1 MQLKEVEKKVITL
14 VESRGVA
21 AFPYRKNISNIIE
34 YINKE
39 FSNGNTEFT
48 IPKKL
53 TVGIDFIDDL
63 EIKILINN
71 NEQAEFSSGGGNAV
85 INNQQTLNEFGKL
98 PRVDIEIN
106 GFSYKGILYQ
116 RTLTNSLY
124 HELNHV
130 YQAFIELKKYGGR
143 INTTNLYYDIQK
155 LRSESEVNN
164 LTSNSQVNN
173 ILNMVIYRL
182 FIDTELNALISGVY
196 GTLDAIDSK
205 RENFKEDI
213 KQTQAYYVY
222 YQLNKIKYELIN
234 YLTEEQLRD
243 FYLILRKNGININS
257 YNNSIHAIKRA
268 IYQKINFN
276 LKRLIKGIGS
286 TASLYYDHAEEVNE
300 IKNNHKKNIVDINKN
315 DIIKY

>member
-1 MQLKEVEKKVITL
+1 M

-48 IPKKL
+48 IPKNL

-71 NEQAEFSSGGGNAV
+71 NEQAEFSSGGGNTA
-85 INNQQTLNEFGKL
+85 INNQQILNEYGKL
-98 PRVDIEIN
+98 PHVDIEIN
-106 GFSYKGILYQ
+106 GYSYKGILYQ

-143 INTTNLYYDIQK
+143 INTTNFYNDIQK

-205 RENFKEDI
+205 RKF
-213 KQTQAYYVY
+213 
-222 YQLNKIKYELIN
+222 
-234 YLTEEQLRD
+234 
-243 FYLILRKNGININS
+243 
-257 YNNSIHAIKRA
+257 
-268 IYQKINFN
+268 
-276 LKRLIKGIGS
+276 
-286 TASLYYDHAEEVNE
+286 
-300 IKNNHKKNIVDINKN
+300 
-315 DIIKY
+315 